1 MGSSKFGVILT
12 CVGFCW
18 RRQISQLAI
27 EVVEDCIEPTI
38 TSWAILNFSIMNL
51 TMVIISINK
60 LTILIFNILLF
71 DPNKFNHN
79 Q

>member
-1 MGSSKFGVILT
+1 
-12 CVGFCW
+12 
-18 RRQISQLAI
+18 
-27 EVVEDCIEPTI
+27 
-38 TSWAILNFSIMNL
+38 MNL